1 MKLQNAAPFDG
12 RTASETFFDS
22 FPTRPAVFAL
32 FGGRESPAPSP
43 PYLGR
48 TRNLRRRLARLLR
61 PARSDSRMLNL
72 REFTGRIEYQLVGP
86 GLEASWL
93 VYKLQRHYYP
103 RQYRQRLRLRT
114 PVLLKLNLRNR
125 FPRCYPTRR
134 LAADGSLYYGPFPSR
149 AAAEHFSAEFLSF
162 FKIRRCVEELD
173 PDPVHPGCIYSQMQM
188 CLAPCFRG
196 CTDEA
201 YQQEVGRV
209 ADFLGG
215 GGQTLLRALEAER
228 AQAAE
233 ALEFERAGIIH
244 RKLEKVHTV
253 LRLKPELARDL
264 HDLHGVV
271 VEPGAEAQNVALFRV
286 CAGELRGPVALSLD
300 ENVPSPLPLD
310 RQLRTLLDSL
320 DEGSTPPTGLPPWEH
335 LSLLARWYYSSFREG
350 ELLMLDP
357 ARDIPYARLIRLCR
371 KVLEGEGTSK
381 ERGPDL

>member
-1 MKLQNAAPFDG
+1 MKLPNTVPFDS
-12 RTASETFFDS
+12 RAASEAFFDS
-22 FPTRPAVFAL
+22 FPVRPAVFAL
-32 FGGRESPAPSP
+32 FATLESPSSSP

-61 PARSDSRMLNL
+61 QAKADSKMLNL

-86 GLEASWL
+86 GLEATWL
-93 VYKLQRHYYP
+93 VYQLQRHYYP

-134 LAADGSLYYGPFPSR
+134 LAADGSRYYGPFPSR

-173 PDPVHPGCIYSQMQM
+173 SDPAHPGCIYSQMQM

-196 CTDEA
+196 CTDEE
-201 YQQEVGRV
+201 YQREVASV

-215 GGQTLLRALEAER
+215 AGQALLRGLEAER
-228 AQAAE
+228 AQASD
-233 ALEFERAGIIH
+233 ALEFEGASIVH
-244 RKLEKVHTV
+244 RKLEKVHAV

-264 HDLHGVV
+264 RDLHGVV
-271 VEPGAEAQNVALFRV
+271 VEPGAEAQKVALFRV

-310 RQLRTLLDSL
+310 RQLRTLLESL
-320 DEGSTPPTGLPPWEH
+320 DGSSTVPAGLPPWEH
-335 LSLLARWYYSSFREG
+335 LSLLTRWYYSSFREG
-350 ELLMLDP
+350 
-357 ARDIPYARLIRLCR
+357 
-371 KVLEGEGTSK
+371 
-381 ERGPDL
+381 

>member
-1 MKLQNAAPFDG
+1 MRLPNTAPFDS
-12 RTASETFFDS
+12 RAATETFFED
-22 FPTRPAVFAL
+22 FPARPAVFAL
-32 FGGRESPAPSP
+32 FGALDSLAQPP

-61 PARSDSRMLNL
+61 PSRSDSRMLNL
-72 REFTGRIEYQLVGP
+72 REFTAHIEYQLVGP

-93 VYKLQRHYYP
+93 IYRLQRHYYP
-103 RQYRQRLRLRT
+103 RQYLKRLRLRT

-134 LAADGSLYYGPFPSR
+134 LVADGSLYYGPFPSR

-162 FKIRRCVEELD
+162 FKIRRCVEDLD
-173 PDPVHPGCIYSQMQM
+173 PDPAHPGCIYSQMRM

-196 CTDEA
+196 CSDEE
-201 YQQEVGRV
+201 YKQEVGRV
-209 ADFLGG
+209 ADFLNR
-215 GGQTLLRALEAER
+215 GGQPLLRELEADR

-233 ALEFERAGIIH
+233 TLEFERAGIAH
-244 RKLEKVHTV
+244 RKLEKVHAV

-264 HDLHGVV
+264 RELHGVV

-286 CAGELRGPVALSLD
+286 CAGELRGPVVLSLD

-310 RQLRTLLDSL
+310 RQLRTHLDSL
-320 DEGSTPPTGLPPWEH
+320 ADRSTTTSSLPPWEH

-371 KVLEGEGTSK
+371 KVLAS
-381 ERGPDL
+381 